1 MKNIHSADELFS
13 VLNKM
18 NKDNSVSQFLIPGK
32 GKFTLV
38 YQEVENPIDEEIE
51 SDQELKNLIHESL
64 AAYERGEYQ
73 TTSELLESLSKEK
86 F

>member
-13 VLNKM
+13 EINKL
-18 NKDNSVSQFLIPGK
+18 NKDNSISQFLIPGK
-32 GKFTLV
+32 GKYTLV
-38 YQEVENPIDEEIE
+38 YQEADNTIEEEIE
-51 SDQELKNLIHESL
+51 TDEELKNMIHESL

-73 TTSELLESLSKEK
+73 TTTELLKSLSKEK